1 MKKSVFKK
9 AFLCAAPVLLSYA
22 AGAQQQA
29 YEVTG
34 HITGLT
40 GKVYLVNY
48 FGEKPVMD
56 STVAADGAFRFS
68 GKLQATDQYVLQF
81 EKDRARVGFFLEP
94 GKLKVSGH
102 KDSLSRVQV
111 TGGAAQK
118 EYEEWKAAW
127 SVITAKAG
135 ALYQK
140 SDAAEKEADTARKAQ
155 AKQEVKAGFAALDK
169 QLYQAVDAF
178 VTAHPSSPVA
188 AYVVYER
195 FVGYPYP
202 DNAAAQYKK
211 LTVKG
216 KASLYGKK
224 IAQSQEIDA
233 RTAIGV
239 KPAFTQPDTLNK
251 PVKLADFKG
260 KYVLV
265 DFWASWC
272 GPCRKENPN
281 VVAAY
286 KKYHDKGFDIV
297 SVSLDDKKEAWLN
310 AIHKDGLT
318 WTHVSDLKGWQNA
331 AATQYGVKSVPTS
344 FLLDKNGVVI
354 ARNLRG
360 EELHSKLESLLGK

>member
-1 MKKSVFKK
+1 MKKSVLKK

-22 AGAQQQA
+22 AGAQQKP
-29 YEVTG
+29 YEVKG

-48 FGEKPVMD
+48 AGEKPVTD
-56 STVAADGAFRFS
+56 STTAAEGTFRFT
-68 GKLQATDQYVLQF
+68 GKQAGANQYVLLF
-81 EKDRARVGFFLEP
+81 EKSKARQAFFLDTHAA
-94 GKLKVSGH
+94 VSGH
-102 KDSLSRVQV
+102 IDSLAKLHVAGDGV
-111 TGGAAQK
+111 QK
-118 EYEEWKAAW
+118 EYEQWQAAW

-135 ALYQK
+135 TLYQK
-140 SDAAEKEADTARKAQ
+140 LDAAEKETDTTRKAQ
-155 AKQEVKAGFAALDK
+155 LRQEGKAGFEVLDK
-169 QLYQAVDAF
+169 QLYQMVDSF

-211 LTVKG
+211 LTPAG
-216 KASLYGKK
+216 KATVYGKK
-224 IAQSQEIDA
+224 IAQSQAVDA

-251 PVKLADFKG
+251 PVKLSDFKG
-260 KYVLV
+260 RYVLV

-286 KKYHDKGFDIV
+286 QKYHEKGFDIL

-331 AATQYGVKSVPTS
+331 AALEYGVKSVPTS